1 MIEINLLKAWN
12 MLMRLCIGDIWMES
26 LVDSLHQEISDFISI
41 TGQTIEDF
49 FVESSLRKIEFGS
62 NSNTNKKS

>member
-1 MIEINLLKAWN
+1 
-12 MLMRLCIGDIWMES
+12 MLMRLCIRDIWMES
-26 LVDSLHQEISDFISI
+26 RELILYIKRYQILSI
-41 TGQTIEDF
+41 TGQAIEDF

>member
-1 MIEINLLKAWN
+1 
-12 MLMRLCIGDIWMES
+12 MES
-26 LVDSLHQEISDFISI
+26 RELILYIKRYQILSI

>member
-1 MIEINLLKAWN
+1 MEYAYEIMYRRYLD
-12 MLMRLCIGDIWMES
+12 GES